1 MSTNGTAF
9 DLWWLYSDYIFVLI
23 LEYRILCSV
32 PLSFLKV
39 RIPLYGSCNQVRL
52 HQNYRSTRCIV
63 EAATALIQHNQK
75 RCQEKQA
82 HTDNA
87 VGDKVSFCRL
97 WFQAVNSS
105 LLWTVSFQSSVHPTD
120 SMGESEPITSL
131 TFSSITLSAAL
142 YKDLLSLLPTTLSS
156 SAASRL
162 WWWSA
167 EQKQHSVRLLWT
179 TFSWI
184 VLARVH

>member
-1 MSTNGTAF
+1 MFEHRVHKWYCFWSLMALF
-9 DLWWLYSDYIFVLI
+9 WLYLRFDTGIQNFVFCTSKFSQSQNT
-23 LEYRILCSV
+23 LC
-32 PLSFLKV
+32 
-39 RIPLYGSCNQVRL
+39 GSCNQVRL

-87 VGDKVSFCRL
+87 VGDKVSFCRF

-120 SMGESEPITSL
+120 SMGLMIGGRVN
-131 TFSSITLSAAL
+131 
-142 YKDLLSLLPTTLSS
+142 LSLLLCS
-156 SAASRL
+156 L
-162 WWWSA
+162 W
-167 EQKQHSVRLLWT
+167 LLCQQLYT
-179 TFSWI
+179 KNC
-184 VLARVH
+184 